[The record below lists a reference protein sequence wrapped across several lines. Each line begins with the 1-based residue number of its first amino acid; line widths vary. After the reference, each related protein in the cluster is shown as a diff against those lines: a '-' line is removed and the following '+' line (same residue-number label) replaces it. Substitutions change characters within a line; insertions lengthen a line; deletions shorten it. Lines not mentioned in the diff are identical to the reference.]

1 MLSLGCPEAHGLE
14 GWRRGE
20 TPAEQARQSG
30 RMCREE
36 GTLSVKNFLPFWA
49 PAPEFSVAT
58 SAYCF
63 PSVAERL
70 LPPGP
75 SRLLPPQG
83 LWRLLRLPWPSV
95 QPRPLEALLGRC
107 WAQLGII
114 SPMATVWSTSGDLPS
129 SECQAHVTLCDLC
142 IPEHTPH

>member
-63 PSVAERL
+63 PS
-70 LPPGP
+70 
-75 SRLLPPQG
+75 
-83 LWRLLRLPWPSV
+83 
-95 QPRPLEALLGRC
+95 
-107 WAQLGII
+107 
-114 SPMATVWSTSGDLPS
+114 
-129 SECQAHVTLCDLC
+129 
-142 IPEHTPH
+142 

>member
-49 PAPEFSVAT
+49 PGPEFSVAT

-95 QPRPLEALLGRC
+95 QPRPLEALLGRV
-107 WAQLGII
+107 LGPAGHHQPFGPL
-114 SPMATVWSTSGDLPS
+114 SGAPLGTCPALSVRPM
-129 SECQAHVTLCDLC
+129 
-142 IPEHTPH
+142 